1 MSNVDTHQ
9 GRFSKGS
16 HMNPIRLLCAA
27 ALMAAVVFSLPA
39 QAQRLSLAERVDKL
53 EQQAHGNP
61 QGNIELVNQIN
72 ALQSQVQ
79 QLQGQIEE
87 LHHQLDELKSRSKD
101 QYIDLDSRIGRL
113 EGRNPAAPPAAN
125 PGNANNGQM
134 QDIELGTPGAAPVAS
149 APANTPPPQSMP
161 PANLPP
167 QSAAPAPVE
176 DPKAAYDAAF
186 SALKDGRYAESAR
199 RFQTF
204 IEQHPT
210 DELTPNAYY
219 WLGESYYVTQ
229 NYPISQDTFRKLLAQ
244 YPNSQKAPDALLK
257 IGYCQY
263 EQKQWA
269 QAETTLNQVVQQY
282 PNTMVANLAQ
292 GRLRALKLEA
302 QH

>member
-1 MSNVDTHQ
+1 MTL
-9 GRFSKGS
+9 
-16 HMNPIRLLCAA
+16 IRCVPAVALL
-27 ALMAAVVFSLPA
+27 LAAVAFAAPA
-39 QAQRLSLAERVDKL
+39 QAQRLSLAERVEKL

-72 ALQSQVQ
+72 ALQAQVQ

-87 LHHQLDELKSRSKD
+87 LRHQLDELKNRSKD

-113 EGRNPAAPPAAN
+113 EGRSPAAPAAAPA
-125 PGNANNGQM
+125 GNANAGQI
-134 QDIELGTPGAAPVAS
+134 QDIQLGSPSQPAAGAPPQNTSPVGGPGANVA
-149 APANTPPPQSMP
+149 P
-161 PANLPP
+161 PANSAPP
-167 QSAAPAPVE
+167 E
-176 DPKAAYDAAF
+176 DAKTAYDAAF

-204 IEQHPT
+204 IEQHPN

-257 IGYCQY
+257 IGYCLY

-269 QAETTLNQVVQQY
+269 QAEATLNQVLQQY
-282 PNTMVANLAQ
+282 PNTTIANLAQ

>member
-1 MSNVDTHQ
+1 MPPPNV
-9 GRFSKGS
+9 
-16 HMNPIRLLCAA
+16 
-27 ALMAAVVFSLPA
+27 
-39 QAQRLSLAERVDKL
+39 
-53 EQQAHGNP
+53 
-61 QGNIELVNQIN
+61 
-72 ALQSQVQ
+72 
-79 QLQGQIEE
+79 
-87 LHHQLDELKSRSKD
+87 
-101 QYIDLDSRIGRL
+101 
-113 EGRNPAAPPAAN
+113 PAAPA
-125 PGNANNGQM
+125 
-134 QDIELGTPGAAPVAS
+134 
-149 APANTPPPQSMP
+149 
-161 PANLPP
+161 
-167 QSAAPAPVE
+167 E

-186 SALKDGRYAESAR
+186 GALKDGRYAEAAR

-204 IEQHPT
+204 IQQHPN
-210 DELTPNAYY
+210 DDLTPNAYY

-257 IGYCQY
+257 VGYCQY